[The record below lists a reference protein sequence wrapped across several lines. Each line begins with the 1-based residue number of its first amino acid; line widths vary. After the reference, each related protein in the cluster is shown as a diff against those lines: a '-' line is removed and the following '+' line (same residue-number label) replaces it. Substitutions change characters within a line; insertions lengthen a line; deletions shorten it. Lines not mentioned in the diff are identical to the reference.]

1 MQATISIH
9 YLHNH
14 IRSKC
19 CCYILLRFTGRE
31 GEAQKVLSDLP
42 RLHSW
47 QSGELEFGPK
57 YYQATLYSEI
67 KREESSKL
75 YCYWT
80 HALVIK
86 YLCHYNSV
94 DLHRPLPL
102 VWSGGLD
109 LQKGAHVSHK
119 PFQKWAQL
127 KLKFTHG
134 GSHTLS
140 FTLQQW
146 EQNPTQIIGNTRMQ
160 GSRIFLFL
168 QLLGRQHR
176 GGWAAWPSTSY
187 KAA

>member
-1 MQATISIH
+1 M
-9 YLHNH
+9 
-14 IRSKC
+14 
-19 CCYILLRFTGRE
+19 
-31 GEAQKVLSDLP
+31 
-42 RLHSW
+42 
-47 QSGELEFGPK
+47 
-57 YYQATLYSEI
+57 
-67 KREESSKL
+67 
-75 YCYWT
+75 
-80 HALVIK
+80 
-86 YLCHYNSV
+86 

-109 LQKGAHVSHK
+109 SQKGAHVSHK
-119 PFQKWAQL
+119 PFQKWAPL

-187 KAA
+187 MESEHSRRRDGALAGGRDHGRRFSLMLLKRRDTRWALKRMVLLFSSSTEAKGNSLTLVYSLWLPFCDLCWLSGLLGISFNVFKNIELESENT